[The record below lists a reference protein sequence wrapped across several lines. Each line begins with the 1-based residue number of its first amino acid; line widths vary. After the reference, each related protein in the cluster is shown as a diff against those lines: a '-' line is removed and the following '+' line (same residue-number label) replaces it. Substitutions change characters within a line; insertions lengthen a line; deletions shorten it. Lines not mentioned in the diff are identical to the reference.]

1 MTEQPTV
8 PGQPA
13 GDEES
18 TPAGPDDGGQPDNVR
33 TQGETAVDEAM
44 GPGTTFT
51 DDLAS
56 HLVRPMLMGQCS
68 AALGEP
74 SV

>member
-13 GDEES
+13 SDEES
-18 TPAGPDDGGQPDNVR
+18 APAGPDDGAQFDTVR

-44 GPGTTFT
+44 GTG
-51 DDLAS
+51 DNV
-56 HLVRPMLMGQCS
+56 H
-68 AALGEP
+68 
-74 SV
+74 